1 VERDRFRRL
10 VQRALRGLPPEI
22 RRRIRNVE
30 VTIEREPRRSDLA
43 TTFEG
48 VPGGH
53 DGHDRHSH
61 ELFGLYLGVPLTERL
76 GGDPSLPDRIVIYQG
91 PLERHFEPRA
101 LPREIRRT
109 VAHEVAH
116 HFGID
121 DDRLEELGLA

>member
-10 VQRALRGLPPEI
+10 VQRSLHTLPPEI
-22 RRRIRNVE
+22 RRRMLNIE
-30 VTIEREPRRSDLA
+30 VTIEREPRSADLDDA
-43 TTFEG
+43 FDL
-48 VPGGH
+48 GH
-53 DGHDRHSH
+53 DGTHDHAGHRH
-61 ELFGLYLGVPLTERL
+61 ELFGLYLGVPLTERF

-121 DDRLEELGLA
+121 DDRLDELGLG